1 MHEVQV
7 CVQAWLNTHTC
18 MTIYCVQCCACMHVH
33 ACMYRISG
41 RDCPKE
47 MKKAFARATYCTL
60 AGWVGGCMC
69 VCASSVW
76 KHVACWGRL
85 QRCCA
90 ISGQPWILCCVVFHG
105 ISNSMIWALIQLGIG
120 CMRPCMFYTFVFQFG
135 STLCVCLHILWIIN
149 RMQHV
154 HAFIIYIHHPCEFA
168 ANRKAISAMVL
179 LRLKTHK
186 SIIILIVLAILMCY
200 IMMPYWLLRLCQA
213 AAASGC
219 MGGMFRGL
227 ASVFFI

>member
-1 MHEVQV
+1 
-7 CVQAWLNTHTC
+7 
-18 MTIYCVQCCACMHVH
+18 
-33 ACMYRISG
+33 
-41 RDCPKE
+41 
-47 MKKAFARATYCTL
+47 
-60 AGWVGGCMC
+60 
-69 VCASSVW
+69 
-76 KHVACWGRL
+76 
-85 QRCCA
+85 
-90 ISGQPWILCCVVFHG
+90 
-105 ISNSMIWALIQLGIG
+105 
-120 CMRPCMFYTFVFQFG
+120 
-135 STLCVCLHILWIIN
+135 
-149 RMQHV
+149 MQHV